1 MAESSENKNKRK
13 NGGGKI
19 ISRRIFAA
27 LLIVFLVSGGLFLH
41 DFLTYK
47 KGESDYAAVNA
58 AITVEEAPEA
68 AEAAGTTE
76 NAAAADDE
84 AGEQDEAEEYPA
96 LAVDFDKLGKT
107 NADFVGVLYIPALD
121 LYYPVAHSHDNAEY
135 LRRTFSGEQNPCGS
149 IFLDKAASADFS
161 DLNTFIFGHNMK
173 NGTMF
178 GSLKRFSREEGLCDA
193 DPYIYLY
200 TKDAVRKYHIFSYSV
215 CSVNDDLYRNISGK
229 DGYGP
234 YVKHAQNLSEYRPE
248 TDTYKDDFS
257 QYPPILTL
265 STCYGTAHT
274 QNFVVFGALTGI
286 YENSH

>member
-1 MAESSENKNKRK
+1 MTESSENKNKRK
-13 NGGGKI
+13 NGGRKI
-19 ISRRIFAA
+19 ISRLIFAA
-27 LLIVFLVSGGLFLH
+27 LLIVFLVSGGLFLR

-58 AITVEEAPEA
+58 AITVEETPEA

-76 NAAAADDE
+76 DAEADEEE

-96 LAVDFDKLGKT
+96 LVIDFDKLGKT

-215 CSVNDDLYRNISGK
+215 CSVNDDLYRNFSGK